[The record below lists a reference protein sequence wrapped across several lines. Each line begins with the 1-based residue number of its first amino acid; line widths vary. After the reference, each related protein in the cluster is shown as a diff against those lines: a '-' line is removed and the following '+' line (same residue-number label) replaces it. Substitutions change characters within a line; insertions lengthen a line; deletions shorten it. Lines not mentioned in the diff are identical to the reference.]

1 VETRVAKD
9 PVNPGARGSLKARL
23 ARWPAGVVR
32 YRWPIVGLWTIASA
46 ILVPAAGHL
55 ENRLEVAARM
65 PRGQAQAVENDL
77 QNRFRSPFTN
87 RVILVAEGLPAFGE
101 PGGKEILE
109 SIVAAVERVPG
120 VAGILSSLDKDDDTF
135 RGKSGGFLL
144 IIGLDA
150 GGKPV
155 ETLLP
160 SLRATTAALTAKF
173 QPAHPKA
180 WLGWTG
186 VAPLNADL
194 RRSSSEDARSAELRV
209 LPFTL
214 LLLLLAFGSVVAATL
229 PLLVGI
235 LSIALS
241 LGVAAWVAQHVT
253 LSIFIQSL
261 SSMIGLGLGIDYAL
275 LTVSR
280 FREALAEGRDAHGA
294 AEEAARHA
302 GWTILLSAFPVS
314 ISFAALLTIP
324 LSEQRS
330 VGFAGLT
337 VTIFALL
344 LSVTLL
350 PAVLSFLGPRI
361 DLLRVRP
368 RRPAREAGG
377 SAAWRRWGRRVIS
390 RPVLCLVLASA
401 PLVWLAAQSRR
412 LDTVL
417 PAGDWLPKGSESV
430 RAYHRLGE
438 MGRKNLVHSV
448 RVVLDYPPGVTI
460 ESPEGWTA
468 AMRLNDR
475 LGADR
480 RVERVQCLPTVVDV
494 PGSLRSLRQLRAD
507 VRQTLAA
514 ADGSATMFEVLPAE
528 SLAPRDQVQL
538 ARDIRKWNAAEATG
552 LAGASL
558 SIGGQPGF
566 DADYEDTVAKH
577 FHRVIGLVVGC
588 TFLALF
594 AGFRSLLVAVKAV
607 LLNLLSVGAAF
618 GALVLVF
625 QEGHGISLFGLSG
638 PTGSVF
644 PIIPVLVFCIVF
656 GLSMDYEVILVAR
669 VAEARRGGFDESGA
683 IAEGVARTATVITS
697 AAAIMIVVFAGFAL
711 GGFLPIQMLG
721 FALSVAVAVDAI
733 VVRMVIGPALL
744 RLAGKWN
751 WWPGH
756 VSETRT
762 APGGR

>member
-1 VETRVAKD
+1 M
-9 PVNPGARGSLKARL
+9 NPGARGSLQARL
-23 ARWPAGVVR
+23 SRWPAGVVR
-32 YRWPIVGLWTIASA
+32 WRWPIVAVWVVAA
-46 ILVPAAGHL
+46 AVLVPNAGRL
-55 ENRLEVAARM
+55 EERLEVAARM
-65 PRGQAQAVENDL
+65 PGGQAQAVENDL
-77 QNRFRSPFTN
+77 ALRFRSPFTN
-87 RVILVAEGLPAFGE
+87 RVILVGEGMPSFSQ
-101 PGGKEILE
+101 PGGKQILE
-109 SIVAAVERVPG
+109 TIVGAVEKVPG
-120 VAGILSSLDKDDDTF
+120 VAGVISSLDKDDPLF
-135 RGKSGGFLL
+135 RGEHGGFL
-144 IIGLDA
+144 IIVGLDA

-155 ETLLP
+155 ESLLP
-160 SLRATTAALTAKF
+160 ALRATTASLVAKF
-173 QPAHPKA
+173 RAVHPDA

-186 VAPLNADL
+186 VAPLNHDL
-194 RRSSSEDARSAELRV
+194 RRASTADARSAEMHV

-214 LLLLLAFGSVVAATL
+214 LLLLLAFGGVVAATL
-229 PLLVGI
+229 PIGVGL

-241 LGVAAWVAQHVT
+241 LGVAAWVAERVT

-337 VTIFALL
+337 VTVFALL

-350 PAVLSFLGPRI
+350 PAILSFLGPRV
-361 DLLRVRP
+361 DVLRVRP
-368 RRPAREAGG
+368 KRPAREAGG
-377 SAAWRRWGRRVIS
+377 SAAWRHWGRRVIA
-390 RPVLCLVLASA
+390 RPLLCLVVASA
-401 PLVWLAAQSRR
+401 PLLWLAAQARR

-417 PAGDWLPKGSESV
+417 PSGDWLPRGSESV
-430 RAYHRLGE
+430 RAYHLLGE
-438 MGRKNLVHSV
+438 MGRKNLVHSL
-448 RVVLDYPPGVTI
+448 RVVLDFPPGVTI

-468 AMRLNDR
+468 AMRLNER
-475 LGADR
+475 LQADPR
-480 RVERVQCLPTVVDV
+480 AGQVQCLPTVVDV

-514 ADGSATMFEVLPAE
+514 SDGSATLFEVLPKE
-528 SLAPRDQVQL
+528 GLAPRDQVRF
-538 ARDIRKWNAAEATG
+538 ARDIRTWSAAEATG
-552 LAGASL
+552 LAGTRIAV
-558 SIGGQPGF
+558 GGQPGF

-577 FHRVIGLVVGC
+577 FHRVILLVIGC

-594 AGFRSLLVAVKAV
+594 AGFRSLLVAIKAV

-625 QEGHGISLFGLSG
+625 QEGHGASIFGLSG

-683 IAEGVARTATVITS
+683 IAEGLARTATVITS

-744 RLAGKWN
+744 RLAGHWN
-751 WWPGH
+751 WWPGNVERPH
-756 VSETRT
+756 PARAQASR
-762 APGGR
+762 A

>member
-1 VETRVAKD
+1 M
-9 PVNPGARGSLKARL
+9 PGAWGSLQARL
-23 ARWPAGVVR
+23 ARWPEGVVR
-32 YRWPIVGLWTIASA
+32 HRWLIVAAWIVAAA
-46 ILVPAAGHL
+46 IFVPAARRL
-55 ENRLEVAARM
+55 EDRLEVAAHM
-65 PRGQAQAVENDL
+65 PGGQAQAVDGDL

-87 RVILVAEGLPAFGE
+87 RVILVGQGLPVFGE
-101 PGGKEILE
+101 PGGKEVLE
-109 SIVAAVERVPG
+109 TVVAAVEKVPG
-120 VAGILSSLDKDDDTF
+120 VAGILSSLDKDDELF
-135 RGKSGGFLL
+135 RGHGGGFLV
-144 IIGLDA
+144 IVGLDA

-160 SLRATTAALTAKF
+160 SLRATTARLTARFK
-173 QPAHPKA
+173 PAHPKV

-186 VAPLNADL
+186 LAPLNSDL
-194 RRSSSEDARSAELRV
+194 RRASSADSRSAELRV

-229 PLLVGI
+229 PIGVGI

-241 LGVAAWVAQHVT
+241 LGVAALVAQHVT
-253 LSIFIQSL
+253 LSILIQSL

-275 LTVSR
+275 LTISR
-280 FREALAEGRDAHGA
+280 FREALAEGRDAKGA

-337 VTIFALL
+337 VTVFALL

-350 PAVLSFLGPRI
+350 PAVLSFLGRRI
-361 DLLRVRP
+361 DVLRVRP
-368 RRPAREAGG
+368 ARPARDAKG
-377 SAAWRRWGRRVIS
+377 SAAWRRWGRRVIA
-390 RPVLCLVLASA
+390 RPVLYLVVASA
-401 PLVWLAAQSRR
+401 PLLWLAAQARR

-417 PAGDWLPKGSESV
+417 PSGDWLPKGSEAV
-430 RAYHRLGE
+430 RAYHALGE
-438 MGRKNLVHSV
+438 MGRKNLIHSV
-448 RVVLDYPPGVTI
+448 RVVLDLPPGTTI

-468 AMRLNDR
+468 AMNLYDR
-475 LGADR
+475 LRADR
-480 RVERVQCLPTVVDV
+480 RAAQVQCLPSVVEV
-494 PGSLRSLRQLRAD
+494 PGSLRSLRLLRAD
-507 VRQTLAA
+507 VRQTLMA
-514 ADGSATMFEVLPAE
+514 ADGSATLFEVLPAE
-528 SLAPRDQVQL
+528 DLAPREQVRF
-538 ARDIRKWNAAEATG
+538 ARDIRRWSAAEATG
-552 LAGASL
+552 LAGT
-558 SIGGQPGF
+558 SIAVGGQPGF
-566 DADYEDTVAKH
+566 DADYEDTVAEH
-577 FHRVIGLVVGC
+577 FRRVIFLVVGC

-594 AGFRSLLVAVKAV
+594 AGFRSLLVAIKAV

-625 QEGHGISLFGLSG
+625 QEGHGASVFGLAG

-669 VAEARRGGFDESGA
+669 VAEARSGGLDESGA
-683 IAEGVARTATVITS
+683 IAEGLARTATVITS

-751 WWPGH
+751 WWPGR
-756 VSETRT
+756 V
-762 APGGR
+762 GGSR